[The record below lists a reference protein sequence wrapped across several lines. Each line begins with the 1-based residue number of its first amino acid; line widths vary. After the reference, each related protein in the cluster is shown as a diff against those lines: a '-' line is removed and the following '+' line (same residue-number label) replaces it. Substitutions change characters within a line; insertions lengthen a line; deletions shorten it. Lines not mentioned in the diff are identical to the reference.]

1 MSPYRK
7 IRRENGMTREELAL
21 CMQLP
26 LEKVELF
33 ERENITPTLHYHANF
48 KAIFNVTE
56 DDIKRATKTN

>member
-1 MSPYRK
+1 
-7 IRRENGMTREELAL
+7 MTREELAL